1 MVKFEQWHFVYIGQH
16 IANKQDKGLHIS
28 VDELT
33 ELIENNKLLPWI
45 ELNICSLDFWDTDA
59 RRVMDVEFWSIA
71 NCYDFGIE
79 NDGLARLSAY
89 CFAFAKDLPS
99 RTLADLD

>member
-1 MVKFEQWHFVYIGQH
+1 MTKFEQWHFVYIGQH
-16 IANKQDKGLHIS
+16 IANRQDKGLHIS
-28 VDELT
+28 VNELT

-89 CFAFAKDLPS
+89 CFAFTKDLPS